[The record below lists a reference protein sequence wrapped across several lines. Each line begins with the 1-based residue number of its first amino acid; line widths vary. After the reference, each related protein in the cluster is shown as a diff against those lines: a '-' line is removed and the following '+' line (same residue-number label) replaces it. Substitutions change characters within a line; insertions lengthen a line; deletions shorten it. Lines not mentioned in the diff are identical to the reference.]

1 MWPLAPL
8 PADMA
13 VTDKIIGRL
22 RRREYP
28 RGMRILVVE
37 DEVELAGAIAATLRG
52 EGFGTDVAHTVEDAR
67 FHAEVHPYDA
77 VVLDRRLPDG
87 EGLELCGEWRA
98 AGVQTPIL
106 MLTALDDTKDV
117 VAGLEGGADDY
128 LTKPFATEVLIARLR
143 TLIRRGPVLRKSVI
157 EAGGV
162 EIDPARRRVKQDGV
176 VVPLTTKEFALLE
189 FLAHRAGEVVDRFD
203 ILEHCWD
210 HAYEPESNVVDV
222 HVRGLRRKLGDGVVE
237 TVRGAGYRVPDADA
251 DEPAAAPGQVPTG
264 TVTVVFT
271 DIVDSTA
278 TTERVGD
285 RRWLE
290 LLAEHNALVRGHL
303 AEHGGYEVK
312 ATGDGFMLAFGS
324 ARAALDCAIGIQR
337 GLAARRA
344 EHPDEP
350 VLVRIGM
357 HTGEPIWGES
367 DFHGR
372 GVALAARIGAKAEPD
387 EILVSTL
394 TRELT
399 ESLGDFTFD
408 GHRDVKLKGLSGR
421 HRVHVVSWQA

>member
-1 MWPLAPL
+1 MLI
-8 PADMA
+8 
-13 VTDKIIGRL
+13 TDKIIGRL
-22 RRREYP
+22 RRPEYA
-28 RGMRILVVE
+28 RAMRILVVE

-67 FHAEVHPYDA
+67 FHADVHPYDA

-87 EGLELCGEWRA
+87 EGLDLCRQWRA
-98 AGVQTPIL
+98 AGVSTPVL
-106 MLTALDDTKDV
+106 MLTALDDTADV

-128 LTKPFATEVLIARLR
+128 LTKPFATEVLIARIR
-143 TLIRRGPVLRKSVI
+143 SLIRRGPVLRKSVI

-176 VVPLTTKEFALLE
+176 VVPLTAKEFALLE

-237 TVRGAGYRVPDADA
+237 TVRGAGYRVPENVPDA
-251 DEPAAAPGQVPTG
+251 PSPAPGQVPTG

-290 LLAEHNALVRGHL
+290 LLADHNTLIRAHL

-312 ATGDGFMLAFGS
+312 STGDGFMLAFGS
-324 ARAALDCAIGIQR
+324 ARAALECAIGIQR
-337 GLAARRA
+337 GLASRRA
-344 EHPDEP
+344 ENPDQ
-350 VLVRIGM
+350 LKVRIGM

-372 GVALAARIGAKAEPD
+372 GVALAARIGAKAGAE
-387 EILVSTL
+387 EILCSTL

-399 ESLGDFTFD
+399 ESLGDFSFD
-408 GHRDVKLKGLSGR
+408 GSREVKLKGLSGR
-421 HRVHVVSWQA
+421 HRVHIVSWQP

>member
-1 MWPLAPL
+1 M
-8 PADMA
+8 
-13 VTDKIIGRL
+13 VVKEKIIGRL

-37 DEVELAGAIAATLRG
+37 DEVELAGAIAATLRS
-52 EGFGTDVAHTVEDAR
+52 EGFGTDVAHTIEDAR
-67 FHAEVHPYDA
+67 FQADVHPYDA
-77 VVLDRRLPDG
+77 VILDRRLPDG

-98 AGVQTPIL
+98 AGVSTPIL

-128 LTKPFATEVLIARLR
+128 MTKPFATEVLIARVR

-162 EIDPARRRVKQDGV
+162 EIDPARRRVKKDGV

-237 TVRGAGYRVPDADA
+237 TVRGAGYRVPDDVADA
-251 DEPAAAPGQVPTG
+251 PSAAPGQVPTG

-271 DIVDSTA
+271 DIVARTA

-290 LLAEHNALVRGHL
+290 LLAEHNALVRAHL

-312 ATGDGFMLAFGS
+312 STGDGFMLAFGS
-324 ARAALDCAIGIQR
+324 ARSALECAIGIQR

-344 EHPDEP
+344 QHPDEP
-350 VLVRIGM
+350 GMVRIGM
-357 HTGEPIWGES
+357 HTGEPVLGEQG
-367 DFHGR
+367 FHGR
-372 GVALAARIGAKAEPD
+372 GGALAARIRAEAGPGASLRP
-387 EILVSTL
+387 TL
-394 TRELT
+394 DPALT
-399 ESLGDFTFD
+399 PTP
-408 GHRDVKLKGLSGR
+408 
-421 HRVHVVSWQA
+421 A

>member
-1 MWPLAPL
+1 
-8 PADMA
+8 
-13 VTDKIIGRL
+13 
-22 RRREYP
+22 
-28 RGMRILVVE
+28 
-37 DEVELAGAIAATLRG
+37 
-52 EGFGTDVAHTVEDAR
+52 
-67 FHAEVHPYDA
+67 
-77 VVLDRRLPDG
+77 
-87 EGLELCGEWRA
+87 
-98 AGVQTPIL
+98 
-106 MLTALDDTKDV
+106 
-117 VAGLEGGADDY
+117 
-128 LTKPFATEVLIARLR
+128 
-143 TLIRRGPVLRKSVI
+143 VLRKSVI

-162 EIDPARRRVKQDGV
+162 EIDPARRRVKQGGV
-176 VVPLTTKEFALLE
+176 VVPLTAKEFALLE

-237 TVRGAGYRVPDADA
+237 TVRGAGYRVPESGPDAA
-251 DEPAAAPGQVPTG
+251 PAAAPGQVPTG

-290 LLAEHNALVRGHL
+290 LLAEHNALVRAHL

-312 ATGDGFMLAFGS
+312 STGDGFMLAFGS
-324 ARAALDCAIGIQR
+324 ARSALDCAIGIQR
-337 GLAARRA
+337 GLATRRE

-350 VLVRIGM
+350 LAVRIGL
-357 HTGEPIWGES
+357 HTGEPIWGER

-372 GVALAARIGAKAEPD
+372 GVALAARIGSKAEAD
-387 EILVSTL
+387 EILCSTL

-399 ESLGDFTFD
+399 ESLGDFTFE

-421 HRVHVVSWQA
+421 HRVHVVSWRP

>member
-1 MWPLAPL
+1 
-8 PADMA
+8 
-13 VTDKIIGRL
+13 
-22 RRREYP
+22 
-28 RGMRILVVE
+28 MRILVVE

-52 EGFGTDVAHTVEDAR
+52 EGFGTDVAHSVEDAR

-87 EGLELCGEWRA
+87 EGLDLCRQWRA
-98 AGVQTPIL
+98 AGVSTPVL

-128 LTKPFATEVLIARLR
+128 MTKPFATEVLVARLR
-143 TLIRRGPVLRKSVI
+143 SLIRRGPVLRKTVI

-162 EIDPARRRVKQDGV
+162 ELDPARRRVKQDGV
-176 VVPLTTKEFALLE
+176 VVPLTAKEFALLE
-189 FLAHRAGEVVDRFD
+189 FLAHRAGDVVDRFD

-237 TVRGAGYRVPDADA
+237 TVRGAGYRVPETGPEAA
-251 DEPAAAPGQVPTG
+251 TAPAGGQVPTG

-290 LLAEHNALVRGHL
+290 LLEEHNTLVRAHL

-312 ATGDGFMLAFGS
+312 STGDGFMLAFGS
-324 ARAALDCAIGIQR
+324 ARAALDCAIGVQR
-337 GLAARRA
+337 GLAARA
-344 EHPDEP
+344 ADGEP
-350 VLVRIGM
+350 LRVRIGV
-357 HTGEPIWGES
+357 HTGEPIWGEG

-372 GVALAARIGAKAEPD
+372 GVALAARIGAKAD
-387 EILVSTL
+387 GGEILCSTL

-399 ESLGDFTFD
+399 ESLGDFTF
-408 GHRDVKLKGLSGR
+408 GTHRDVKLKGLSGR
-421 HRVHVVSWQA
+421 HRVHVVGWTA

>member
-1 MWPLAPL
+1 MLIKERI
-8 PADMA
+8 
-13 VTDKIIGRL
+13 TGRL
-22 RRREYP
+22 RRREYA
-28 RGMRILVVE
+28 RLMRILVVE

-87 EGLELCGEWRA
+87 EGLDLCRQWRA
-98 AGVQTPIL
+98 AGVSTPVL

-143 TLIRRGPVLRKSVI
+143 SLIRRGPVLRKAVI

-237 TVRGAGYRVPDADA
+237 TVRGAGYRVPETGPDAA
-251 DEPAAAPGQVPTG
+251 RAPGPGEVPTG

-285 RRWLE
+285 RGWLD
-290 LLAEHNALVRGHL
+290 LLAEHNALVRAHL

-312 ATGDGFMLAFGS
+312 STGDGFMLAFGS

-337 GLAARRA
+337 GLASRRA

-350 VLVRIGM
+350 IAVRIGL

-372 GVALAARIGAKAEPD
+372 GVALAARIGARAGPD
-387 EILVSTL
+387 EILCSTL

-408 GHRDVKLKGLSGR
+408 GHRDVRLKGLSGR
-421 HRVHVVSWQA
+421 HRVHVVRWHDA

>member
-1 MWPLAPL
+1 MLI
-8 PADMA
+8 
-13 VTDKIIGRL
+13 TDKIIGRL
-22 RRREYP
+22 RRPEYA
-28 RGMRILVVE
+28 RAMRILVVE

-67 FHAEVHPYDA
+67 FHADVHPYDA

-87 EGLELCGEWRA
+87 EGLDLCRQWRA
-98 AGVQTPIL
+98 AGVSTPVL
-106 MLTALDDTKDV
+106 MLTALDDTADV

-143 TLIRRGPVLRKSVI
+143 SLIRRGPVLRKSVI

-176 VVPLTTKEFALLE
+176 VVPLTAKEFALLE

-237 TVRGAGYRVPDADA
+237 TVRGAGYRVPENAPDA
-251 DEPAAAPGQVPTG
+251 PSPAPGQVPTG

-290 LLAEHNALVRGHL
+290 LLAEHNALVRAHL
-303 AEHGGYEVK
+303 AEQGGYEVK
-312 ATGDGFMLAFGS
+312 STGDGFMLAFGS
-324 ARAALDCAIGIQR
+324 ARAALECAIGIQR

-344 EHPDEP
+344 ENPDE
-350 VLVRIGM
+350 LKVRIGM

-372 GVALAARIGAKAEPD
+372 GVALAARIGAKAGAE
-387 EILVSTL
+387 EILCSTL

-399 ESLGDFTFD
+399 ESLGDFSFD
-408 GHRDVKLKGLSGR
+408 GYREVKLKGLSGR
-421 HRVHVVSWQA
+421 HRVHVVSWQP